1 MPENVPVGSP
11 FEIVT
16 SNKSKK
22 ISKRS
27 IVIVICIVAFLIL
40 GIVAGVVLVQQ
51 QQNISEKAAG
61 STCPGAQACPV
72 SGQPTMLR
80 NCNPA
85 NSDGTPQ
92 EISCSNIG
100 NVGQM
105 STCGTQRFCCPSLGA
120 SWTTDLTLCA
130 VATPT
135 PTLAATLAPAT
146 ATPSSTPVGL
156 GSGGLFATAS
166 ATPTP
171 TASVSA
177 TSRPLATPREIPVTG
192 TGWPTILGVGIG
204 AAAIIA
210 AILLAL

>member
-1 MPENVPVGSP
+1 MPENVPAGSP

-22 ISKRS
+22 IGTRS
-27 IVIVICIVAFLIL
+27 IIIVICIVVFLIL

-51 QQNISEKAAG
+51 QQNISKKAQANL
-61 STCPGAQACPV
+61 CPGAEACPFL
-72 SGQPTMLR
+72 GQPTLLR

-105 STCGTQRFCCPSLGA
+105 STCGSQRFCCPSLGA

-135 PTLAATLAPAT
+135 PAVTMTPFAT
-146 ATPSSTPVGL
+146 ATPSSTPIGL

-171 TASVSA
+171 TASASA
-177 TSRPLATPREIPVTG
+177 TPRALATPREIPVTG
-192 TGWPTILGVGIG
+192 IDWPTILGVGIG
-204 AAAIIA
+204 AFAIIG
-210 AILLAL
+210 AILLAI